1 VRVRRAAPAAALA
14 AALTAAL
21 PEPALAHGIQVKRD
35 LPVPTWLFMWAG
47 LLILLI
53 SFVALAVLWPK
64 PRLEDSPWRPLG
76 GLGRALAGR
85 PVAIASG
92 ATGAFLL
99 GLVVYAG
106 LAGEETDNLI
116 PTWVY
121 VVFWVG
127 LVPVSVVFGDVFRAF
142 NPWGAVARAVSWAFR
157 RGGREPDEA
166 FDYPDRLGHW
176 PAVAGLLA
184 FVTMELVVDVGGDPR
199 PLAIAALVYSAA
211 TWFAM
216 SIYGIDRWLDRGE
229 AFSVYFGLF
238 ARLSIFQRRGDAIG
252 RRRLLSGLASFQP
265 LAGTVPLLAVMIGST
280 TFDGLTTKR
289 LWRQEIQPELIDLFD
304 KLGLDTR
311 AAAQF
316 ADGTGLLVVIGL
328 VLGFYL
334 LGVLGMRTAGGDFGV
349 RGLARA
355 FVHSLVPIAI
365 AYVLAHYVSLLL
377 IQGQA
382 VPALLSDPLGKGS
395 DLLGFADWG
404 VDANWVS
411 SEGIWYIQ
419 APLIVLGHAAGL
431 TAAHDR
437 ALALYDRASVAV
449 RSQYWMLGVML
460 VFSYLA
466 LWLVSELG
474 A

>member
-14 AALTAAL
+14 AATYAAL
-21 PEPALAHGIQVKRD
+21 PEPALAHGLQVKRD

-64 PRLEDSPWRPLG
+64 PRLEDSPWKPLG
-76 GLGRALAGR
+76 GVGRALASR
-85 PVAIASG
+85 PARIACG
-92 ATGAFLL
+92 ATGAFML

-127 LVPVSVVFGDVFRAF
+127 LVPASVLFGDVFRAF
-142 NPWGAVARAVSWAFR
+142 NPWGAVARAVSWVFR
-157 RGGREPDEA
+157 RGGREPDDA
-166 FDYPDRLGHW
+166 FEYPERLGHW
-176 PAVAGLLA
+176 PAAAGLLA
-184 FVTMELVVDVGGDPR
+184 FVIMELVVDVGADPR
-199 PLAIAALVYSAA
+199 PLAIATLVYSAA

-238 ARLSIFQRRGDAIG
+238 ARLSVFERRGDAVG
-252 RRRLLSGLASFQP
+252 RRRLLSGLADFRP

-280 TFDGLTTKR
+280 TVDGLTTKKI
-289 LWRQEIQPELIDLFD
+289 WRQDVQPELIDVFD
-304 KLGLDTR
+304 SLGLSTR

-316 ADGTGLLVVIGL
+316 ADGTGLLVAIGL

-334 LGVLGMRTAGGDFGV
+334 LGVLGMRTAGGDFDV

-365 AYVLAHYVSLLL
+365 AYVLAHYVSLML

-382 VPALLSDPLGKGS
+382 VPALLSDPLGRGS

-404 VDANWVS
+404 VDANWIS
-411 SEGIWYIQ
+411 SEGVWYIQ

-431 TAAHDR
+431 TVAHDR